1 MMMDLENLF
10 RLDGKKGFI
19 TGGAQ
24 GIGKTIA
31 KAYAQFGA
39 EVAIVDINLDKAKAT
54 AEELAE
60 ETGKKVIAYECD
72 VTNPGSVK
80 GMIEAYEKD
89 FQTIEFAVNNAG
101 IFTGDPA
108 LEISPEAF
116 KSVIDVNLNGVFF
129 TAQAAAQLM
138 VKKQNGGS
146 IISTASMSAH
156 IVNVP
161 QTIANYC
168 ASKAGVV
175 HLTKALAVEW
185 AQYQIRVNC
194 VSPGYIQTEL
204 IASLED
210 LLPLWKAKMPEGSRL
225 GYPEDL
231 IGAFVYLASDAS
243 NFATGSDFIVDG
255 GYTIL

>member
-1 MMMDLENLF
+1 MDVKKLFSLE
-10 RLDGKKGFI
+10 GKKGFV

-24 GIGKTIA
+24 GIGKTIT
-31 KAYAQFGA
+31 KAYAELGA
-39 EVAIVDINLDKAKAT
+39 DVAIVDLNLAKSKEA
-54 AEELAE
+54 AEEIADL
-60 ETGKKVIAYECD
+60 TGRNVTAIECD
-72 VTNPGSVK
+72 VSNAESVAN
-80 GMIEAYEKD
+80 MIEAYEQAYK
-89 FQTIEFAVNNAG
+89 TIDFAVNNAG
-101 IFTGDPA
+101 IFTGDEA
-108 LEISPEAF
+108 LDITPDAF
-116 KSVIDVNLNGVFF
+116 RSVIDVNLIGVFF
-129 TAQAAAQLM
+129 TAQAAARLM
-138 VKKQNGGS
+138 VKHNNGGS

-156 IVNVP
+156 IINKP

-185 AQYQIRVNC
+185 AKYHIRVNC

-204 IASLED
+204 IASLKD
-210 LLPLWKAKMPEGSRL
+210 LLPIWSELMPEGSRL

-243 NFATGSDFIVDG
+243 AFATGSDLIVDG

>member
-1 MMMDLENLF
+1 MDMEKLF
-10 RLDGKKGFI
+10 RLDGKKGFV

-31 KAYAQFGA
+31 TAYAELGA
-39 EVAIVDINLDKAKAT
+39 DVAIVDINFEKAEAT
-54 AEELAE
+54 A
-60 ETGKKVIAYECD
+60 KVIAGATGQKVMAYQCD
-72 VTNPGSVK
+72 VTKPDSVNK
-80 GMIEAYEKD
+80 MIEDYEKD
-89 FQTIEFAVNNAG
+89 YGRIDFAVNNAG

-129 TAQAAAQLM
+129 TAQAAARLM
-138 VKKQNGGS
+138 VKHGNGGS

-156 IVNVP
+156 IVNIP

-185 AQYQIRVNC
+185 AKHDIRVNC

-204 IASLED
+204 IATLED
-210 LLPLWKAKMPEGSRL
+210 LLPIWRDKMPEGSRL

-231 IGAFVYLASDAS
+231 IGIFVYLASDAS
-243 NFATGSDFIVDG
+243 LFATGSDFIVDG
-255 GYTIL
+255 GYTTL

>member
-1 MMMDLENLF
+1 MDVKTLFSLE
-10 RLDGKKGFI
+10 GKKGFI

-31 KAYAQFGA
+31 SAFSQMGA
-39 EVAIVDINLDKAKAT
+39 EVAIVDMNYDKSLVTANEINKT
-54 AEELAE
+54 
-60 ETGKKVIAYECD
+60 TGKKCIALSCN
-72 VTNPGSVK
+72 VTDPVSVDK
-80 GMIEAYEKD
+80 MISDYEKELG
-89 FQTIEFAVNNAG
+89 TIDFAVNNAG
-101 IFTGDPA
+101 IFTPDAA
-108 LEISPEAF
+108 LDIAPDTF

-129 TAQAAAQLM
+129 TAQAAAKLM
-138 VKKQNGGS
+138 VKQNHPGS

-156 IVNVP
+156 IINQP

-168 ASKAGVV
+168 AAKAGVV

-185 AQYQIRVNC
+185 AKYHIRVNC

-204 IASLED
+204 IATLKD
-210 LLPLWKAKMPEGSRL
+210 LLPVWSAKMPEGSRL

-231 IGAFVYLASDAS
+231 IGIFLYLASDAS
-243 NFATGSDFIVDG
+243 LFATGADFIVDG